1 MPSQLRPGVLSGFLQ
16 GGNAR
21 LVNLRIVNWFPDAG
35 REMASQIATDVLIIE
50 DEPLIAMDL
59 EQVVKRLGHRVVGVA
74 RTRADALKCAGAAD
88 PGLIL
93 ADIQLAAAAS
103 LRLAANL

>member
-1 MPSQLRPGVLSGFLQ
+1 
-16 GGNAR
+16 
-21 LVNLRIVNWFPDAG
+21 
-35 REMASQIATDVLIIE
+35 MASQIATDVLIIE